1 MINQILFP
9 GLGLEFSINRVAF
22 QVFGI
27 PIYWYGLLITVG
39 LVLAILYGMKRA
51 KDVELSQD
59 DLVNMVLF
67 SVPVAIIF
75 ARIYYVV
82 FSWEQYAGDW
92 TSVFD
97 IRSGGIAIYGAIIGV
112 VLVLITYCKVK
123 KLSLGKVLDVLAIG
137 LLIGQAVGRW
147 GNFVNAEA
155 FGTETAL
162 PWGMTIQ
169 QGGRVIAQSVH
180 PTFLYES
187 LWNAVGIL
195 VLLYGRKFQR
205 FAGEE
210 FCGYLVWYGLGRA
223 WIEGLRAD
231 SLYIGNLRVSQILA
245 VVTVLVGV
253 GIIIYGRKYGN
264 KKGISMTE
272 ETVTPEDLPEAEEQ
286 SESEE

>member
-51 KDVELSQD
+51 KDVALSQD

-169 QGGRVIAQSVH
+169 QGGPVLVQSVH

-205 FAGEE
+205 FVGEE

-231 SLYIGNLRVSQILA
+231 SLYIGTFRVSQILA
-245 VVTVLVGV
+245 VATVLVGV
-253 GIIIYGRKYGN
+253 AIIIYGRKCGN
-264 KKGISMTE
+264 KNGISMTE
-272 ETVTPEDLPEAEEQ
+272 ETVTTEDLPESEEQ
-286 SESEE
+286 PESEE